1 MSHSRTRYFLLG
13 SAAIVV
19 GGLALGTAA
28 FMGGMSTRALASQAG
43 PAELSLVPPGAA
55 IVAYA
60 DVQEVMASEV
70 RQKLTGAVD
79 SSGENRREFQE
90 QTGIDIERDIDS
102 VVVAALPDAGTDGH
116 DFGFVALRGR
126 FDTSRIE
133 AIVTAKG
140 GRMDEYRGA
149 RLLLPPVDADDE
161 ESSDNDGDT
170 DVPARRHHHDE
181 PPALALVNANLVVLG
196 TLDAVKAA
204 IDRDLDG
211 GSSILSD
218 GEFVRML
225 ENLEN
230 YSTMWA
236 IARTSALA
244 STDLRDEVA
253 SKLPGVKWVAAS
265 GYVNGGLRA
274 SLMAEASDDEAA
286 NNLRDVVQGA
296 LALARLHADGK
307 PELEPLVQ
315 GLQVAGSGRTV
326 SVNVAMPSA
335 VIDALISQAQRHA
348 GQISGGEHR
357 AEE

>member
-1 MSHSRTRYFLLG
+1 MSHSRTRYLLLG

-19 GGLALGTAA
+19 GGLALGTVA

-70 RQKLTGAVD
+70 RQKLTGAMD
-79 SSGENRREFQE
+79 SSGEGRRKFQE
-90 QTGIDIERDIDS
+90 HTGIDVERDIDS
-102 VVVAALPDAGTDGH
+102 VVAAALPDAATGGH

-133 AIVTAKG
+133 AIVAEKG
-140 GRMDEYRGA
+140 GRLDEYRGA
-149 RLLLPPVDADDE
+149 RLLLPPADAGDDAD
-161 ESSDNDGDT
+161 SA
-170 DVPARRHHHDE
+170 PARRQRDE
-181 PPALALVNANLVVLG
+181 PPAIGLVNANLVVLG
-196 TLDAVKAA
+196 TLDAVRAA
-204 IDRDLDG
+204 IDRDIDG
-211 GSSILSD
+211 GTSILSD

-225 ENLEN
+225 ENLES

-244 STDLRDEVA
+244 STELRDEVA
-253 SKLPGVKWVAAS
+253 TKLPGVKWVAAS

-274 SLMAEASDDEAA
+274 SLTAEAADDEAA
-286 NNLRDVVQGA
+286 KNLREVVQGA
-296 LALARLHADGK
+296 LALARLHADGW

-315 GLQVAGSGRTV
+315 GLQVAGTGRTV

-335 VIDALISQAQRHA
+335 VIDAIIGHAQRHA
-348 GQISGGEHR
+348 GQMRERAHQ